1 MTSTQSHRALTEH
14 DAQIHASLVQL
25 GQLERQQRIL
35 AAQQS
40 RVLAEAYLAV
50 ISATATAHA
59 KHRELALRS
68 LAAECGLVVDRPCRT
83 MTTRMERATS
93 LLESF
98 PATQRCWEAG
108 EIDGVRAELIER
120 HGKAIER
127 TELRQQ
133 YERAALEAAID
144 CTPGELERIVRRL
157 SEQAREQH
165 LDERFEEA
173 QALRTVA
180 VEPLKDGLAALSIVM
195 QEWQAH
201 AIFERVTE
209 IAKDNLRAEAQGR
222 TATVSGQGDS
232 GATRTLDQ
240 VRADVVAE
248 LLLQSDPTAN
258 VLRPD
263 GGALRYDARVSVTV
277 PALSLL
283 GRSREAAVLSGV
295 GPIPLSLAKQLA
307 AEQPSFERILTDP
320 ITSQPLAV
328 DRYRPSEAMR
338 RMLAVRDEC
347 CRFPGCSRRAERC
360 DLDHTHDAAKGGQTT
375 VRNLAHLCRWHH
387 TLKHWRGWQV
397 SQDSAGVLHWISPNG
412 ITRATRPPSAHARIQ
427 ATDATEPCPSAD
439 PRSQSG
445 GTANHAAGAVN
456 QVTGSANA
464 HTRPIRHSSRPSPGS
479 RVPQF
484 SPKRDNEVAPVFG
497 RRASP
502 WDLTPPPF

>member
-1 MTSTQSHRALTEH
+1 MTSVHSHGAITEH
-14 DAQIHASLVQL
+14 AIQTHESLARL
-25 GQLERQQRIL
+25 GQLEREQRTL
-35 AAQQS
+35 AARQS

-50 ISATATAHA
+50 IAATTTAPP
-59 KHRELALRS
+59 KHRELAVRS
-68 LAAECGLVVDRPCRT
+68 LAAECGFVVDRSCRT
-83 MTTRMERATS
+83 MTARMERAAS

-98 PATQRCWEAG
+98 PATQHCWESG
-108 EIDGVRAELIER
+108 DIDGVRAELIER
-120 HGKAIER
+120 HGKAIEQP
-127 TELRQQ
+127 EFRQQ
-133 YERAALEAAID
+133 YERAALEAAVE

-157 SEQAREQH
+157 AEQARKH
-165 LDERFEEA
+165 RLDERFEEA
-173 QALRTVA
+173 QALRTVS
-180 VEPLKDGLAALSIVM
+180 VDPLKDGLAALSIVM
-195 QEWQAH
+195 PEWQAH

-209 IAKDNLRAEAQGR
+209 IAKDNLRAETQEQ
-222 TATVSGQGDS
+222 TASASDLSRG

-240 VRADVVAE
+240 ARADVVAE

-263 GGALRYDARVSVTV
+263 GGALRYDARVSMTV
-277 PALSLL
+277 PVLTVL
-283 GRSREAAVLSGV
+283 GHSREAAVLSGV
-295 GPIPLSLAKQLA
+295 GPIPLAHAKQLA
-307 AEQPSFERILTDP
+307 AKQPSFERILTDP
-320 ITSQPLAV
+320 ISSQPLAV

-338 RMLAVRDEC
+338 RMLAVRDES

-427 ATDATEPCPSAD
+427 ATDATEACPSAD
-439 PRSQSG
+439 PRSQCG
-445 GTANHAAGAVN
+445 GTANQAAGAVN

-464 HTRPIRHSSRPSPGS
+464 RTRPMRHSSRPSPGS

-484 SPKRDNEVAPVFG
+484 SPKRDNEAAPVFR